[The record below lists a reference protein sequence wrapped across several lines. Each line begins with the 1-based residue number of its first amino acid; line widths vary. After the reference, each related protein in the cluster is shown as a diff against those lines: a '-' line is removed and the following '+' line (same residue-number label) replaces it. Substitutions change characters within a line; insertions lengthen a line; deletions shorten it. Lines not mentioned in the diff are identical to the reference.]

1 MKKMSQAESHSS
13 DRIVEIPTPPLNLA
27 EATDIAKKLVGQ
39 AFYVCRKT
47 KSIAATIEA
56 IGVKNELFICSLIVT
71 DPDLEDNFYDD
82 HYVATFFTEIDF
94 SGIFTQQ

>member
-1 MKKMSQAESHSS
+1 MSQAELPSN
-13 DRIVEIPTPPLNLA
+13 DRIVEIPTPRLNIA
-27 EATDIAKKLVGQ
+27 EATELAKKLVGHP
-39 AFYVCRKT
+39 FFLCKRTNSV
-47 KSIAATIEA
+47 AATIEA

-82 HYVATFFTEIDF
+82 QYVATFFTEIDF